1 MKNDKNVILTIV
13 ITIVIGVAMFMA
25 LTSWVTQSPCP
36 LLRPI
41 GEFVHHWWTAIP
53 STCWV
58 RLFFGGFGAA
68 RRSPLDAQTRRP
80 ARTRNRTLAFL

>member
-53 STCWV
+53 INV
-58 RLFFGGFGAA
+58 LGALVLRWLWRGKKIA
-68 RRSPLDAQTRRP
+68 A
-80 ARTRNRTLAFL
+80 